1 MLVAAAVCP
10 CPPLL
15 VPEVAAGAAP
25 ELDTARAACAD
36 ALGVLAAARPDLL
49 VVVGPAE
56 QSGRGVHAEGTRGSF
71 RGFGVDVDVRLG
83 ADGGAGVGV
92 RPDANGGVGVGVRL
106 DADGGVG
113 VGVRPGADVAG
124 GVDVRPRADRGEDQ
138 PRPLPTSLAVAAWL
152 LERTGWSDAP
162 IEGLGVGEP
171 LEPERCIQTGREI
184 AGRAERVALL
194 VMGDASACRTLKAP
208 GYLDERAA
216 PFDAEVARAL
226 GAADVAALRA
236 LDAESAYELKASG
249 RAPWQVLAG
258 AAEEAGLGGSLL
270 YEDAPYGVGYVVAAW
285 S

>member
-15 VPEVAAGAAP
+15 VPEVAAGAAS
-25 ELDTARAACAD
+25 ELDAARAACTD
-36 ALGVLAAARPDLL
+36 ALGVLAAARPDRL

-56 QSGRGVHAEGTRGSF
+56 KSGRGPHPEGARGSF
-71 RGFGVDVDVRLG
+71 LGFGVDLGVRLG
-83 ADGGAGVGV
+83 ADEGTAPE
-92 RPDANGGVGVGVRL
+92 RS
-106 DADGGVG
+106 
-113 VGVRPGADVAG
+113 
-124 GVDVRPRADRGEDQ
+124 
-138 PRPLPTSLAVAAWL
+138 LPSSLAVAAWL
-152 LERTGWSDAP
+152 LERVGWSAAP

-171 LEPERCIQTGREI
+171 LEAERCIEVGRDI
-184 AGRAERVALL
+184 AARAGRVALL

-226 GAADVAALRA
+226 GAADVAALEA
-236 LDAESAYELKASG
+236 LDTELAYELKASG

-258 AAEEAGLGGSLL
+258 AAEGAHLGGELL
-270 YEDAPYGVGYVVAAW
+270 YEDAPYGVGYMVATW

>member
-1 MLVAAAVCP
+1 MLVAAAACP

-15 VPEVAAGAAP
+15 VPEVAAGAAS
-25 ELDTARAACAD
+25 ELDAARAACTD

-56 QSGRGVHAEGTRGSF
+56 QNGRGPHPQGTRGTF
-71 RGFGVDVDVRLG
+71 RGFGVDLDVRLG
-83 ADGGAGVGV
+83 GDGES
-92 RPDANGGVGVGVRL
+92 
-106 DADGGVG
+106 
-113 VGVRPGADVAG
+113 
-124 GVDVRPRADRGEDQ
+124 DRE
-138 PRPLPTSLAVAAWL
+138 LPPSLAVAAWL

-184 AGRAERVALL
+184 GTRAERVALL

-216 PFDAEVARAL
+216 PFDAELARAL
-226 GAADVAALRA
+226 GAADVAALQA
-236 LDAESAYELKASG
+236 VDAELAYELKVSG

-258 AAEEAGLGGSLL
+258 AAEGAGLGGALL
-270 YEDAPYGVGYVVAAW
+270 YEDAPYGVGYLVAAW

>member
-15 VPEVAAGAAP
+15 VPPVAAGAAP
-25 ELDTARAACAD
+25 ELDGARAACTD
-36 ALGVLAAARPDLL
+36 ALGVLAAARPDRL

-56 QSGRGVHAEGTRGSF
+56 QSGRGPHPQGARGSF
-71 RGFGVDVDVRLG
+71 RGFGVEVDVRLG
-83 ADGGAGVGV
+83 PEQGQVPQG
-92 RPDANGGVGVGVRL
+92 
-106 DADGGVG
+106 
-113 VGVRPGADVAG
+113 
-124 GVDVRPRADRGEDQ
+124 
-138 PRPLPTSLAVAAWL
+138 PLPTSLAVAAWL
-152 LERTGWSDAP
+152 LDRVGWSDAP

-184 AGRAERVALL
+184 AARAERVALL

-226 GAADVAALRA
+226 GAADVAALQA
-236 LDAESAYELKASG
+236 LDAELAYELKASG
-249 RAPWQVLAG
+249 RACWQVLAG
-258 AAEEAGLGGSLL
+258 AAEGADLGGSLL
-270 YEDAPYGVGYVVAAW
+270 YEDAPYGVGYVVATW

>member
-25 ELDTARAACAD
+25 ELDAARAACAD

-49 VVVGPAE
+49 VVVGPAGE
-56 QSGRGVHAEGTRGSF
+56 TGTFPEGTPGSF
-71 RGFGVDVDVRLG
+71 RGFGVDVAVRLG
-83 ADGGAGVGV
+83 ASATS
-92 RPDANGGVGVGVRL
+92 ATS
-106 DADGGVG
+106 A
-113 VGVRPGADVAG
+113 PGALGAARAEPQ
-124 GVDVRPRADRGEDQ
+124 GV
-138 PRPLPTSLAVAAWL
+138 LPPSLAVAAWL

-162 IEGLGVGEP
+162 IEGLGIAEP
-171 LEPERCIQTGREI
+171 TTAERCIQTGRELAAQ
-184 AGRAERVALL
+184 AGRVALL

-216 PFDAEVARAL
+216 PFDASVARAL
-226 GAADVAALRA
+226 GSADVPALQELDIA
-236 LDAESAYELKASG
+236 LARELQASG

-258 AAEEAGLGGSLL
+258 AAEAADLAGALL
-270 YEDAPYGVGYVVAAW
+270 YEDAPYGVGYLVATW